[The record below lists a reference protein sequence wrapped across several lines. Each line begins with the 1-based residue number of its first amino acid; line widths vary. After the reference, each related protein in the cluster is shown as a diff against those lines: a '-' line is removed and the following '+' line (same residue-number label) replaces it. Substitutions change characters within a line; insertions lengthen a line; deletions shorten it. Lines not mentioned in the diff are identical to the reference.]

1 MAKQRYKDEHGTSRV
16 GDILRSIGKSD
27 IVEKAIGIAGS
38 VASGNFL
45 GAIETLVSKDP
56 GITPE
61 QLARINK
68 EIELEYKDRADARA
82 LQIAALQQDDLFS
95 KRFLYY
101 FALGICG
108 FSMLIVLLLFFVE
121 IPESNQ
127 RIVDMILGV
136 IIGSGLISVIN
147 FFFGSSKG
155 SKDKQEFI
163 NKR

>member
-1 MAKQRYKDEHGTSRV
+1 MGKYKKEHGKSRV
-16 GDILRSIGKSD
+16 GDILRSIGRSD
-27 IVEKAIGIAGS
+27 IIEKAIGIAGS
-38 VASGNFL
+38 VASGNYL
-45 GAIETLVSKDP
+45 GAIKTLISKDSDISP
-56 GITPE
+56 VQLE
-61 QLARINK
+61 QINK
-68 EIELEYKDRADARA
+68 EIELEYQDRADARA
-82 LQIAALQQDDLFS
+82 LQVAALNQDDLFS

-147 FFFGSSKG
+147 FFFGSSQG
-155 SKDKQEFI
+155 SKQKTDLLGK
-163 NKR
+163 

>member
-1 MAKQRYKDEHGTSRV
+1 MGKYKDEHGKSRV

-27 IVEKAIGIAGS
+27 IIEKAIGIAGN
-38 VASGNFL
+38 VASGNYL
-45 GAIETLVSKDP
+45 GAIKTLVSKDSD
-56 GITPE
+56 ITPVQLE
-61 QLARINK
+61 QINK
-68 EIELEYKDRADARA
+68 EIELEYQDRADARA
-82 LQIAALQQDDLFS
+82 LQVAALNQDDLFS

-108 FSMLIVLLLFFVE
+108 FSMGIVIMLFFVE

-155 SKDKQEFI
+155 SKDKTDLLG
-163 NKR
+163 K

>member
-1 MAKQRYKDEHGTSRV
+1 MAKYKDEHGTSKV
-16 GDILRSIGKSD
+16 GDILRSIGRSD
-27 IVEKAIGIAGS
+27 IIEKAIGIAGS
-38 VASGNFL
+38 VASGNYL
-45 GAIETLVSKDP
+45 GAIKTLISKDSDISP
-56 GITPE
+56 VQLE
-61 QLARINK
+61 QINK

-82 LQIAALQQDDLFS
+82 LQVAALNQDDLFS

-147 FFFGSSKG
+147 FFFGSSQG
-155 SKDKQEFI
+155 SKQKTDLLGK
-163 NKR
+163 